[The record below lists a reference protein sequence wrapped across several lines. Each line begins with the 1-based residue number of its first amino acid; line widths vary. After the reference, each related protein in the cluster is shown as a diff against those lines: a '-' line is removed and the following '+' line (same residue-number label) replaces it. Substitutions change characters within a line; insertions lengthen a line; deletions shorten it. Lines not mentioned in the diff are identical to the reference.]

1 MIKQILAQ
9 LVHIIGMILRAIFKF
24 LGKILSFLSDG
35 LLKLVPNSNT
45 RYRYIGGSLAVI
57 LSLLIFIILKFIQ
70 SEDAKRW
77 REIGQT
83 IHRPSEVVFAPLR
96 G

>member
-57 LSLLIFIILKFIQ
+57 LSLFRVKM
-70 SEDAKRW
+70 
-77 REIGQT
+77 
-83 IHRPSEVVFAPLR
+83 LR
-96 G
+96 GGERLEKPYIVLAK

>member
-24 LGKILSFLSDG
+24 LGKILSFLSDR

-45 RYRYIGGSLAVI
+45 RYRYIGGVLAAM
-57 LSLLIFIILKFIQ
+57 LCLLIFIILKFIQ

-77 REIGQT
+77 REIGET
-83 IHRPSEVVFAPLR
+83 IHRPS
-96 G
+96 